1 MDRVAPAISVHA
13 RGHSNLPVLG
23 SLPAHQLFLE
33 MKLAVHYAMY
43 RTLRMAS
50 LGPAFKKWSICCP
63 GIQTTLRLSSLGCCP
78 LVLCSNVKS
87 FSPQC
92 RRSGGKN
99 TNLGTTG
106 GPSKGPSTTDS
117 ESFSASASSGTG
129 SGSGT
134 ESGSGDGPVITCSKC
149 GAPLHPIEPSTS
161 HISRFM
167 KCDSC
172 QQLYTF
178 IDKTV
183 LKSFAKLDAHTPNP
197 PPSPKQ
203 IHSYLDRYVVGQDH
217 AKKVLSVQVYSHYN
231 RIHHNLNCESDLT
244 GLATI
249 EQGAC
254 SNSNPAATDAIVQ
267 PISPAFTPFPS
278 HSGKMAGRRIDAP
291 GPSVAE
297 LFNLLSDAGNRS
309 GSSNSI
315 RPVDVSDPTHQAP
328 GTVTGS
334 QRIYESHK
342 GEPVRLEKSNI
353 ILLGP
358 TGSGKTLLAQT
369 LAQCLDVP
377 FAICDCTT
385 LTQAGYVGEDI
396 ESVIAKLLQN
406 ANFNVER
413 AQQGIVFL
421 DEVDKISSRAGL
433 LHSIRD
439 VGGEG
444 VQQGMLKM
452 LEGSLV
458 SVPDGKGARKIRGET
473 VLVDT
478 TNILFIASGAFTGLE
493 KLVAR
498 RKSKQQIGF
507 GDREEKQTLT
517 PTFSAGRIG
526 AEDGDEEMLETDRL
540 LAQVEARDLIEFGII
555 PEFVGRFP
563 IITAFHALSERML
576 TRILTEPRNALLL
589 QYKLLFQIDK
599 CTLTVTDKAL
609 RAIARQAMVMKT
621 GARGLRA
628 IMEKVLLQPRYDV
641 PGSGISEVIIDEDV
655 ILGRTEPTY
664 VYADTQSSCGVEG
677 EEGVDDDSGEFTAE
691 AASST
696 TAGSTS
702 ASISV

>member
-1 MDRVAPAISVHA
+1 
-13 RGHSNLPVLG
+13 
-23 SLPAHQLFLE
+23 
-33 MKLAVHYAMY
+33 MY
-43 RTLRMAS
+43 RTLRIAS
-50 LGPAFKKWSICCP
+50 VGPVFKKC
-63 GIQTTLRLSSLGCCP
+63 
-78 LVLCSNVKS
+78 
-87 FSPQC
+87 
-92 RRSGGKN
+92 GKN
-99 TNLGTTG
+99 ANSGTTE
-106 GPSKGPSTTDS
+106 GPLNGPPTTDS
-117 ESFSASASSGTG
+117 DTFSASATSGIG
-129 SGSGT
+129 SDGGR
-134 ESGSGDGPVITCSKC
+134 ESGPGDGLIITCSKC

-167 KCDSC
+167 KCGSC

-183 LKSFAKLDAHTPNP
+183 LKSFVKLDANASNP

-231 RIHHNLNCESDLT
+231 RIHHNRLNCEGDLT
-244 GLATI
+244 GSATL
-249 EQGAC
+249 EQGAY
-254 SNSNPAATDAIVQ
+254 SNSNPAVTDAIVR
-267 PISPAFTPFPS
+267 PISPAFTSFPF
-278 HSGKMAGRRIDAP
+278 HSGKPVGRRIDAS
-291 GPSVAE
+291 GPSVTE
-297 LFNLLSDAGNRS
+297 LFHLLSDAGSRP
-309 GSSNSI
+309 GSTNNI
-315 RPVDVSDPTHQAP
+315 RPADTGDPTHQAP
-328 GTVTGS
+328 ETIAGS
-334 QRIYESHK
+334 RRIYESHK
-342 GEPVRLEKSNI
+342 SEPVRLEKSNI

-358 TGSGKTLLAQT
+358 TGSGKSWKTLLAQT

-458 SVPDGKGARKIRGET
+458 SVPDGKGARKIRGES

-478 TNILFIASGAFTGLE
+478 TNILFIASGAFTGLD

-498 RKSKQQIGF
+498 RKSKQRIGF
-507 GDREEKQTLT
+507 GDVEEEQTLT
-517 PTFSAGRIG
+517 PTFSADSIG
-526 AEDGDEEMLETDRL
+526 AGAGTVVEDGDEEMLETDRL

-563 IITAFHALSERML
+563 IITAFHALSEHML

-599 CTLTVTDKAL
+599 CTLTVTEDAL
-609 RAIARQAMVMKT
+609 RAIARQAMMMKT

-664 VYADTQSSCGVEG
+664 VYADTQGSCGVRG
-677 EEGVDDDSGEFTAE
+677 EEGAGDDDAEEATAE
-691 AASST
+691 ATSAT

-702 ASISV
+702 ASVSCCLSDSAQYHTLSPAL

>member
-1 MDRVAPAISVHA
+1 MVLDCNFWSV
-13 RGHSNLPVLG
+13 
-23 SLPAHQLFLE
+23 
-33 MKLAVHYAMY
+33 KLSHTCYV
-43 RTLRMAS
+43 
-50 LGPAFKKWSICCP
+50 SI
-63 GIQTTLRLSSLGCCP
+63 
-78 LVLCSNVKS
+78 VV
-87 FSPQC
+87 
-92 RRSGGKN
+92 
-99 TNLGTTG
+99 
-106 GPSKGPSTTDS
+106 
-117 ESFSASASSGTG
+117 
-129 SGSGT
+129 
-134 ESGSGDGPVITCSKC
+134 
-149 GAPLHPIEPSTS
+149 
-161 HISRFM
+161 
-167 KCDSC
+167 
-172 QQLYTF
+172 
-178 IDKTV
+178 
-183 LKSFAKLDAHTPNP
+183 
-197 PPSPKQ
+197 Q

-231 RIHHNLNCESDLT
+231 RIHHNRLNCGGDLT
-244 GLATI
+244 GLAAV
-249 EQGAC
+249 EQQGAC

-267 PISPAFTPFPS
+267 PISPAFTPFPF
-278 HSGKMAGRRIDAP
+278 HSGKVVGRKIDAS

-297 LFNLLSDAGNRS
+297 LFHLLSDAGNRP
-309 GSSNSI
+309 GSTNSI
-315 RPVDVSDPTHQAP
+315 RPVDASDPTHQVP
-328 GTVTGS
+328 GTITGS
-334 QRIYESHK
+334 RRIYESHK

-358 TGSGKTLLAQT
+358 TGSGKSSLFYFFFFQSKAPLQKEAFFLSDAPGKTLLAQT

-458 SVPDGKGARKIRGET
+458 SVPDGKGARKIRGES
-473 VLVDT
+473 VQVDT
-478 TNILFIASGAFTGLE
+478 TNILFIASGAFTGLD

-498 RKSKQQIGF
+498 RKSKQRIGF
-507 GDREEKQTLT
+507 GEMEEKQTLT
-517 PTFSAGRIG
+517 PTFSADSIG
-526 AEDGDEEMLETDRL
+526 VEDGDEEMLETDRL

-599 CTLTVTDKAL
+599 CTLTVTDDAL

-664 VYADTQSSCGVEG
+664 VHADTQGSCGVER
-677 EEGVDDDSGEFTAE
+677 EEDADDDDAGEATAE
-691 AASST
+691 ATSPT

>member
-1 MDRVAPAISVHA
+1 MQNILRSSSLDRCSFVSHPNPKS
-13 RGHSNLPVLG
+13 
-23 SLPAHQLFLE
+23 
-33 MKLAVHYAMY
+33 
-43 RTLRMAS
+43 
-50 LGPAFKKWSICCP
+50 
-63 GIQTTLRLSSLGCCP
+63 LSSE
-78 LVLCSNVKS
+78 
-87 FSPQC
+87 C

-99 TNLGTTG
+99 ANSGTTE
-106 GPSKGPSTTDS
+106 GPLNGPPTTDS
-117 ESFSASASSGTG
+117 DTFSASATSGIG
-129 SGSGT
+129 SDGGR
-134 ESGSGDGPVITCSKC
+134 ESGPGDGLIITCSKC

-167 KCDSC
+167 KCGSC

-183 LKSFAKLDAHTPNP
+183 LKSFVKLDANASNP

-231 RIHHNLNCESDLT
+231 RIHHNRLNCEGDLT
-244 GLATI
+244 GSATL
-249 EQGAC
+249 EQGAY
-254 SNSNPAATDAIVQ
+254 SNSNPAVTDAIVR
-267 PISPAFTPFPS
+267 PISPAFTSFPF
-278 HSGKMAGRRIDAP
+278 HSGKPVGRRIDAS
-291 GPSVAE
+291 GPSVTE
-297 LFNLLSDAGNRS
+297 LFHLLSDAGSRP
-309 GSSNSI
+309 GSTNNI
-315 RPVDVSDPTHQAP
+315 RPADTGDPTHQAP
-328 GTVTGS
+328 ETIAGS
-334 QRIYESHK
+334 RRIYESHK
-342 GEPVRLEKSNI
+342 SEPVRLEKSNI

-358 TGSGKTLLAQT
+358 TGSGKSWKTLLAQT

-458 SVPDGKGARKIRGET
+458 SVPDGKGARKIRGES

-478 TNILFIASGAFTGLE
+478 TNILFIASGAFTGLD

-498 RKSKQQIGF
+498 RKSKQRIGF
-507 GDREEKQTLT
+507 GDVEEEQTLT
-517 PTFSAGRIG
+517 PTFSADSIG
-526 AEDGDEEMLETDRL
+526 AGAGTVVEDGDEEMLETDRL

-563 IITAFHALSERML
+563 IITAFHALSEHML

-599 CTLTVTDKAL
+599 CTLTVTEDAL
-609 RAIARQAMVMKT
+609 RAIARQAMMMKT

-664 VYADTQSSCGVEG
+664 VYADTQGSCGVRG
-677 EEGVDDDSGEFTAE
+677 EEGAGDDDAEEATAE
-691 AASST
+691 ATSAT

-702 ASISV
+702 ASVSV